1 MGPDNVSKFT
11 KGHGA
16 SNLASGRGGRR
27 PGAGRPRGKRDRATR
42 ESLAEAERTGELPL
56 AYLLRVMRD
65 ESVDVQRRDA
75 MALAAAPFLHPR
87 LQAIAHDP
95 KPAIDL
101 SSLTDEELHQIITIQ
116 EKLLKNAG

>member
-16 SNLASGRGGRR
+16 INSASGRGGRR

-65 ESVDVQRRDA
+65 V
-75 MALAAAPFLHPR
+75 
-87 LQAIAHDP
+87 
-95 KPAIDL
+95 
-101 SSLTDEELHQIITIQ
+101 
-116 EKLLKNAG
+116 